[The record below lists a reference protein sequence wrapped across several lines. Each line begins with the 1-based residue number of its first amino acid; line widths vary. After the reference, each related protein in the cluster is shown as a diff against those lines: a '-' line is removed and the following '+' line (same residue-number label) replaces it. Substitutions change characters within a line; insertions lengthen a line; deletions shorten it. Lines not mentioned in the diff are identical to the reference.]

1 MEMSIDSF
9 TIIIIIIIMLR
20 AIDQM
25 NGQTRIEITLPQGRG
40 LIE

>member
-1 MEMSIDSF
+1 MKMSIDSF
-9 TIIIIIIIMLR
+9 TIIIIIMLR

-25 NGQTRIEITLPQGRG
+25 NGQTQIEITLPQGKG

>member
-9 TIIIIIIIMLR
+9 TIIIIMLR